1 MPIRAV
7 VFDIGGVLEIAPDTV
22 GEPTAGFPA
31 MAAKWD
37 VQLQLSPGE
46 LDRRL
51 SELGQRLMR
60 MGKDGALGT
69 LTEAEWRAEL
79 RLATGMDEAQADAF
93 LDDFWNVYLGELNVE
108 LADYFAGLR
117 PRYRTALLS
126 NSFIGARERECGR
139 YRFDEMCDLII
150 YSHEVGMAKPD
161 RRIYELTCQRLSLQ
175 PAEIVFLDDAKRC
188 VAGALDAGLHAILY
202 RGTAQAIAD
211 LDACLR
217 AHGE

>member
-1 MPIRAV
+1 ARW
-7 VFDIGGVLEIAPDTV
+7 DT
-22 GEPTAGFPA
+22 
-31 MAAKWD
+31 
-37 VQLQLSPGE
+37 QLQLGPGE

-51 SELGQRLMR
+51 TELGQRLASI
-60 MGKDGALGT
+60 GKDGALGT

-79 RLATGMDEAQADAF
+79 QVATGMDDAQTDIF

-150 YSHEVGMAKPD
+150 YSHEVGIAKPD
-161 RRIYELTCQRLSLQ
+161 PRIYELTCQRLSLQ
-175 PAEIVFLDDAKRC
+175 PAEIVFLDDAPRC
-188 VAGALDAGLHAILY
+188 VAGAHDAGLHTILY
-202 RGTAQAIAD
+202 RDTAQAIAD

-217 AHGE
+217 ANGV